1 MLTDPVKILNREE
14 AAVDASGNEVCNC
27 VLRGLSMLAYESV
40 TVVGHR
46 GNFLQGG
53 RNKWGGLRLST
64 TLRSRP

>member
-1 MLTDPVKILNREE
+1 MLTDPVKISNRKE
-14 AAVDASGNEVCNC
+14 AAALVLVDNC

-46 GNFLQGG
+46 GNFPQGG
-53 RNKWGGLRLST
+53 RNKWGGFRLST

>member
-1 MLTDPVKILNREE
+1 MLSDPVKILNREE
-14 AAVDASGNEVCNC
+14 AAALILVDNC
-27 VLRGLSMLAYESV
+27 VLRGLSMLAYESI

-46 GNFLQGG
+46 GSFPQGG